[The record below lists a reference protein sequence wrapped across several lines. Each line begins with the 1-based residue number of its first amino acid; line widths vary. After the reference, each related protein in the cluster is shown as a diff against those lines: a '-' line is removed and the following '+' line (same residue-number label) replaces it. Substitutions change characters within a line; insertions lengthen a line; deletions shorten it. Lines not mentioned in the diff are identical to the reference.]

1 MGRASHVTDLYVVFV
16 FLKAGWLV
24 VHKSRE
30 TEHVLGRVMRGE
42 DSERLHRR
50 QASWKDILVTV
61 A

>member
-1 MGRASHVTDLYVVFV
+1 MTDLYVVFV

-24 VHKSRE
+24 VHKSRK

-50 QASWKDILVTV
+50 QASWKNILATV